1 MGNLFYL
8 LNLSVSGIKCI
19 EKEVRLD
26 FYKKT
31 VDKDF
36 DPEKKYPGILT
47 VHGGPGNRRL

>member
-36 DPEKKYPGILT
+36 DP
-47 VHGGPGNRRL
+47 